1 MGDGLNRAR
10 HGSDRNWGREQY
22 QNPSPASASLDDSHL
37 TANRTG
43 SIERKI
49 GLGNIYCQKSQG
61 TLLDKWKE
69 YTQGE
74 DEESIIENI
83 YTPHTSSGE
92 CSVVVAKKDKMPSE
106 QSREKLRDLRIKAM
120 AREQEELD
128 TTQTQFTSQQV
139 IIKYDTQDAGGQA
152 SGGNF
157 YAMPKGKS
165 LATGEEPVSDDESHG
180 GKKEQWYKKARKIFL
195 QKH

>member
-10 HGSDRNWGREQY
+10 YGSTREWGNRKVQ
-22 QNPSPASASLDDSHL
+22 PSTSTTQDDLLVKS
-37 TANRTG
+37 G
-43 SIERKI
+43 SIERKN
-49 GLGNIYCQKSQG
+49 GVGNIYCAKSQG

-74 DEESIIENI
+74 DEDQIINNI

-92 CSVVVAKKDKMPSE
+92 CSVVVAKKETMPSE

-139 IIKYDTQDAGGQA
+139 IIKDA
-152 SGGNF
+152 
-157 YAMPKGKS
+157 
-165 LATGEEPVSDDESHG
+165 
-180 GKKEQWYKKARKIFL
+180 RL
-195 QKH
+195 QVVISTRCPSRNV